1 MGAAAGAAAAPTF
14 EGDDDM
20 TLDEPQQ
27 SGDEEDLTHTGIA
40 NDDHDHHHHHKQQ
53 VRACMRGAGLG
64 SSSSLGS
71 CLGSGPMRRPLQEGS
86 GTQSGMQGNEVSRG
100 YRPCT

>member
-1 MGAAAGAAAAPTF
+1 MIELGRHKASRECQLSFWTLLNPPPHPSLSRPSRLAGLQVGAAAGAAAAPTF

-40 NDDHDHHHHHKQQ
+40 NDDDHHHHHHTQQ
-53 VRACMRGAGLG
+53 VRACMRGGVG
-64 SSSSLGS
+64 
-71 CLGSGPMRRPLQEGS
+71 
-86 GTQSGMQGNEVSRG
+86 
-100 YRPCT
+100 